1 MTAAGFSPIYS
12 GLGPRASVMSPK
24 QEVSPKLTPK
34 ERMISLQGEL
44 IIVRRIV
51 EGCCCIGLD
60 VCVTTSWHEIYLSFG
75 ELNQSTAIDEG

>member
-12 GLGPRASVMSPK
+12 GLGPRASVMRPK

-34 ERMISLQGEL
+34 ERMISLQGEEL

-51 EGCCCIGLD
+51 EGWWLYRVRCLRHD
-60 VCVTTSWHEIYLSFG
+60 
-75 ELNQSTAIDEG
+75 ELA

>member
-51 EGCCCIGLD
+51 EGCGGLWLYRFRCLRHD
-60 VCVTTSWHEIYLSFG
+60 
-75 ELNQSTAIDEG
+75 ELA